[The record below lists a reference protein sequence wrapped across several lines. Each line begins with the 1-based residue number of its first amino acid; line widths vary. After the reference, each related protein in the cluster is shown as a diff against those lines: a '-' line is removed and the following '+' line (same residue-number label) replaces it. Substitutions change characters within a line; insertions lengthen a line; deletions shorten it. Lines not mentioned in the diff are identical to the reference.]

1 MIGKNRDAM
10 ETLNFNGISCQ
21 VVRKNIRRVRIAFHS
36 GRLRVVL
43 PRHLDPLPII
53 DQHKKW
59 ILEKYEWF
67 QQQRLLAGQLELNQ
81 RSNKE
86 FMDLVRDLCWHYTG
100 VLAVRPFAI
109 GFRKMKSKWGSC
121 NSMGKISLNTWLQTL
136 PEELVAFVVFHEL
149 AHLKVRNHG
158 PAFKALIRAEFPDFC
173 DLDKK
178 LKLFGLKIL

>member
-1 MIGKNRDAM
+1 MIGKNCGAM

-21 VVRKNIRRVRIAFHS
+21 VVRKNSRRVRIAFHR

-43 PRHLDPLPII
+43 PRHLDPLKII
-53 DQHKKW
+53 DQYKKW
-59 ILEKYEWF
+59 ILEKHEWF

-81 RSNKE
+81 RSNME
-86 FMDLVRDLCWHYTG
+86 FLDLVRDLIRQYSG
-100 VLAVRPFAI
+100 VLSVRPFAI

-121 NSMGKISLNTWLQTL
+121 SSIGKISLNTWLQAL
-136 PEELVAFVVFHEL
+136 PEELIAFVVFHEL

-158 PAFKALIRAEFPDFC
+158 PAFKVLIRSEFPDSRA
-173 DLDKK
+173 LDKR